1 MYTYTYVLRV
11 WGLREKTPGK
21 TSGSQNYAPNPGMY
35 VCVHKNKR
43 LRLTLAP
50 KNPTPTPLTQKTPTL
65 ALRNTHTH
73 SHTQIAYSLPHSTAC
88 NLGGLTGDSCSP
100 EPRVGEQETP
110 LAGDHKSLQ
119 GGHNLWRKRNS
130 LYSSKREQR

>member
-1 MYTYTYVLRV
+1 MHTHTY
-11 WGLREKTPGK
+11 
-21 TSGSQNYAPNPGMY
+21 
-35 VCVHKNKR
+35 KNKR
-43 LRLTLAP
+43 LRLTLVP
-50 KNPTPTPLTQKTPTL
+50 KNPIPNHPKKNPTL

-119 GGHNLWRKRNS
+119 GGHNL
-130 LYSSKREQR
+130 